1 MIKLN
6 IKRFSGGSFDYKYLT
21 LDDYYSGCM
30 YDDELN
36 EMINDLVKVLH
47 DLEWWQS
54 CDMSEEEYRTTV
66 DEFKNKWLRN
76 KETTQQIKLNVI
88 KRYLEDGIKILKG
101 EENE

>member
-6 IKRFSGGSFDYKYLT
+6 IKRFSGGSYDYKYLT
-21 LDDYYSGCM
+21 VDDYYSGCM
-30 YDDELN
+30 YDAELN

-66 DEFKNKWLRN
+66 NEFKNKWLKN
-76 KETTQQIKLNVI
+76 KETTSKIKLNLI
-88 KRYLEDGIKILKG
+88 EKKLKESLNILKG
-101 EENE
+101 SDE

>member
-6 IKRFSGGSFDYKYLT
+6 IKRFSGGSYDYNYLT
-21 LDDYYSGCM
+21 VDDFYSGCM
-30 YDDELN
+30 YDAELN

-66 DEFKNKWLRN
+66 DEFKNKWLKN
-76 KETTQQIKLNVI
+76 KETTSKIKLNLI
-88 KRYLEDGIKILKG
+88 EKKLKESLNILKG
-101 EENE
+101 DKQ